1 MFKSYRKMG
10 IKTAIETIIDN
21 KFRNT
26 EIYVKKAVVKS
37 VNNLTASVLPIGEKS
52 EVEAYLTV
60 YGSNFVI
67 TPEIDSLVLIAFE
80 TNTTP
85 YVFKVDTI
93 KEILIDNGQNGGLI
107 KINKLVA
114 ELEKIN
120 EILNGLLSVINGTP
134 LPTATTG
141 LPDVLQVALK
151 TALIGKQTPVYTDIE
166 NEKIKH

>member
-1 MFKSYRKMG
+1 MD

-26 EIYVKKAVVKS
+26 EIYIKKAVVKS
-37 VNNLTASVLPIGEKS
+37 VNDLTASVLPIGEKT
-52 EVEAYLTV
+52 EIEANLTV
-60 YGSNFVI
+60 YGSNFVV

-107 KINKLVA
+107 KINNLVA

-120 EILNGLLSVINGTP
+120 EILNSILNVVNGAP
-134 LPTATTG
+134 LVQP
-141 LPDVLQVALK
+141 PNVQDVLQVALK
-151 TALIGKQTPVYTDIE
+151 TALIGKTTPVYNDIE